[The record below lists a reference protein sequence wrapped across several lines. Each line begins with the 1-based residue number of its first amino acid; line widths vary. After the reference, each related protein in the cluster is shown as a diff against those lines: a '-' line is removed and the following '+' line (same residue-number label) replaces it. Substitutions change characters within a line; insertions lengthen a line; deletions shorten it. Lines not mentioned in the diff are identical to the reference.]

1 MCSPSKRGIQLCAE
15 LGAVFGVQS
24 CVLGRSSVVTAGNSM
39 QCHLR
44 SAGVTFGAGSLLLSL
59 ICPSA
64 VIKNCK
70 ILLRTW
76 ISNCKCPLVVSWWYS
91 VYERIFLNILC
102 INTLELSNRAHSI
115 RREGFWA
122 DSQRISVFRAWNGR
136 GFTQFEPWF
145 KLSLIQTLWFDI
157 LSKPKSAERGGGQ
170 GTGEGCAWLGRGD
183 RTTGKAVFL
192 QHPAPGWPHPR
203 AHLHPPVLLTGF
215 TATASR
221 SLSSPCMPNPFGAA
235 KRASPG

>member
-1 MCSPSKRGIQLCAE
+1 MPLKVCRDYLWSWVLVDVFNLPISCHQKLQDTAENLNLKLQVSSCSFLVI
-15 LGAVFGVQS
+15 F
-24 CVLGRSSVVTAGNSM
+24 SV
-39 QCHLR
+39 
-44 SAGVTFGAGSLLLSL
+44 
-59 ICPSA
+59 
-64 VIKNCK
+64 
-70 ILLRTW
+70 W
-76 ISNCKCPLVVSWWYS
+76 
-91 VYERIFLNILC
+91 EDIFNILC

-183 RTTGKAVFL
+183 RKTGKAVFL

-203 AHLHPPVLLTGF
+203 AHLHPPVLPTGF
-215 TATASR
+215 TATTSR

-235 KRASPG
+235 KRAFPG